1 MQCDCRVFLAN
12 QQHALEL
19 EAENIR
25 RWKRNVGSD
34 TEDEWDSN
42 TFRAEFTS
50 NAVMH
55 SSAMARAL
63 SRLSSMLRKK
73 EE

>member
-1 MQCDCRVFLAN
+1 MISDDGNGMLAL
-12 QQHALEL
+12 ALRMSGIVTLL
-19 EAENIR
+19 EP
-25 RWKRNVGSD
+25 S
-34 TEDEWDSN
+34 
-42 TFRAEFTS
+42 FTS